1 MSEIIAWSTALV
13 SMVWL
18 AETVSSQRRRHD
30 RAEVKKPRSWMQSWP
45 NVALVLYVIFCVA
58 ALAFDLGTLQMGK
71 AAVLQIPGLMLAI
84 AATVLSARAKVEMG
98 EQFAGEVQVWT
109 GQQLVTRGL
118 FALVRHPIYMSVIA
132 MWLGA
137 GMGMGSWLLIVIGL
151 AIMAP
156 TFYLRARREE
166 MLILDHFGQRYREYR
181 AQVPMLL
188 PWPRP
193 SGQAEAAPTAEV
205 TEQPNVAEQE

>member
-1 MSEIIAWSTALV
+1 MSEVIAWSTALV

-30 RAEVKKPRSWMQSWP
+30 RIEVKKPRSWMQPWP
-45 NVALVLYVIFCVA
+45 NVALVLFVIFCVA
-58 ALAFDLGTLQMGK
+58 ALAFDLGTLQTEE
-71 AAVLQIPGLMLAI
+71 AAVLQIPGLLLAI

-98 EQFAGEVQVWT
+98 EQFADEVQVWT
-109 GQQLVTRGL
+109 GQLLVTRGL
-118 FALVRHPIYMSVIA
+118 FSLVRHPIYMSVVA

-137 GMGMGSWLLIVIGL
+137 GMGLGSWLLIVIDL
-151 AIMAP
+151 AVMAP

-166 MLILDHFGQRYREYR
+166 RLILDHFGQRYREYR

-193 SGQAEAAPTAEV
+193 SGQAEAAPTTEV